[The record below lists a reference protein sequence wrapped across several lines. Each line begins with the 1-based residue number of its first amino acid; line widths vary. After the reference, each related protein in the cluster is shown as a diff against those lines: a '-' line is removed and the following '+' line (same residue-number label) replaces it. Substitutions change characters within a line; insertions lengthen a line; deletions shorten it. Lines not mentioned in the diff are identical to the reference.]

1 VTLAVR
7 SVDGIFLQDYVPKL
21 MCQAQVIR
29 FLLHRGYPIPVPA
42 VLGKIGRAYVPSSA
56 TRPRT
61 RSRGALLEGS
71 RRRRWPAATSSAPGA
86 PAEAAST

>member
-29 FLLHRGYPIPVPA
+29 FLLHRSYPIPVPA
-42 VLGKIGRAYVPSSA
+42 MLGKIGRACVPSSG
-56 TRPRT
+56 TRRRT
-61 RSRGALLEGS
+61 RSRWCAS
-71 RRRRWPAATSSAPGA
+71 RRESK
-86 PAEAAST
+86 